1 MCSRRN
7 WAAAAGVVGVKR
19 RAFLGAVGSVASLGT
34 LAYTTRSADDALAVR
49 IWFSERAGR
58 YDGVADRVREFLART
73 LASEH
78 RRVEAT
84 VGGTV
89 SVSTENAARLT
100 SRGEWPLALAAGRLG
115 RRDVD
120 PVSGVNLLVTDGGMR
135 DAPTG
140 YGGPHVASVG
150 GARHIE
156 RLGSVDDL
164 LGDDWIAPATT
175 AARTM
180 HVLLHEVGHA
190 LGLSHRH
197 GVAVRSGDAVVTTP
211 MLSSYAWDPDFDPS
225 PTQCGGEIPPTDGRE
240 RRLDFAFS
248 ACARRELTA
257 GGGSGDRPE
266 ARHRVD
272 D

>member
-1 MCSRRN
+1 MCTPRN
-7 WAAAAGVVGVKR
+7 WAAAAGVVVVKR
-19 RAFLGAVGSVASLGT
+19 RAFLGTVGSVASLGT
-34 LAYTTRSADDALAVR
+34 LAYTTRSEDALAVR
-49 IWFSERAGR
+49 IWLSERAGR

-73 LASEH
+73 LALEH
-78 RRVEAT
+78 RRVEPT

-89 SVSTENAARLT
+89 SVSTEDAARLT

-115 RRDVD
+115 RRDID
-120 PVSGVNLLVTDGGMR
+120 PVSDVNLLVTDGGMR

-156 RLGSVDDL
+156 RLESVDDL
-164 LGDDWIAPATT
+164 LGDDWIAPVTT

-197 GVAVRSGDAVVTTP
+197 GVAVRSGETVVTTP

-225 PTQCGGEIPPTDGRE
+225 PTRCGGEIPPTAGRE
-240 RRLDFAFS
+240 RRLDFTFS
-248 ACARRELTA
+248 ACARRELAA
-257 GGGSGDRPE
+257 GGGDEGRPE
-266 ARHRVD
+266 TSHRVD
-272 D
+272 N

>member
-1 MCSRRN
+1 M
-7 WAAAAGVVGVKR
+7 KR
-19 RAFLGAVGSVASLGT
+19 RVFLGTVGSAASLGT
-34 LAYTTRSADDALAVR
+34 LAYTTRSDDDALAVR
-49 IWFSERAGR
+49 IWLSERAGR

-73 LASEH
+73 LAPER
-78 RRVEAT
+78 RRVEPT

-89 SVSTENAARLT
+89 AVSTEDAARLT

-115 RRDVD
+115 RRDID

-140 YGGPHVASVG
+140 YGGPRVASVG

-156 RLGSVDDL
+156 RLESVDDL
-164 LGDDWIAPATT
+164 LGDDWVAPVTT

-190 LGLSHRH
+190 LGLAHRH
-197 GVAVRSGDAVVTTP
+197 GVAARSGDTVVATP
-211 MLSSYAWDPDFDPS
+211 MLSSYAWAPDFDPS
-225 PTQCGGEIPPTDGRE
+225 PTRCGGAIPQTDGLE

-248 ACARRELTA
+248 ACARRELDDDGRD
-257 GGGSGDRPE
+257 GGRPE
-266 ARHRVD
+266 TRRQAGD
-272 D
+272 